1 VANLALFDLDNTL
14 VDRQAAFL
22 EWAHEFADEHS
33 LGDAASA
40 TLEVLDMDGLRPRTE
55 FFGSVRRAFPITTP
69 VDDLVSRYFVD
80 YPRHFSVADETVDA
94 LRRLRAAGWKI
105 GVVTNGQPSQRLKLD
120 VTGLGAEVDAVCVSA
135 EVGSEKP
142 DKAIFEE
149 AARRCGVPLAG
160 WMVGDSA
167 GADIA
172 GGHGCGLMTI
182 WMSRGRHWSSSGP
195 TPDAI
200 VATIPEAAALILGPN

>member
-1 VANLALFDLDNTL
+1 VATLALFDLDNTL
-14 VDRQAAFL
+14 LDRQAAFL
-22 EWAHEFADEHS
+22 AWATEFADEHS
-33 LGDAASA
+33 LGDAAPA
-40 TLEVLDMDGLRPRTE
+40 TLEVLDMDGLRPRAE

-80 YPRHFSVADETVDA
+80 YPRHFSVADETIDA
-94 LRRLRAAGWKI
+94 LRRLRAGDWKI
-105 GVVTNGQPSQRLKLD
+105 GVVTNGQPTQRLKLD

-135 EVGSEKP
+135 EIGSEKP

-149 AARRCGVPLAG
+149 AARRCDVPLSG

-172 GGHGCGLMTI
+172 GGHGCGLKTI
-182 WMSRGRHWSSSGP
+182 WMSRGRNWSSSGP
-195 TPDAI
+195 TPDAT
-200 VATIPEAAALILGPN
+200 VASIREAVAVILN

>member
-22 EWAHEFADEHS
+22 AWATEFAAERC

-40 TLEVLDMDGLRPRTE
+40 TLEVLDMDGLRPRAE
-55 FFGSVRRAFPITTP
+55 FFGSVRRSFPITTP

-80 YPRHFSVADETVDA
+80 YPRHFSVADETIDA
-94 LRRLRAAGWKI
+94 LRRLRARGWKI

-135 EVGSEKP
+135 EVGSSKP

-149 AARRCGVPLAG
+149 AARRCGVPLSG

-167 GADIA
+167 NADIA
-172 GGHGCGLMTI
+172 GGHGCGLKTI
-182 WMSRGRHWSSSGP
+182 WMSRGRNWSSPGP
-195 TPDAI
+195 TPDAT
-200 VATIPEAAALILGPN
+200 VVTIPDAVGVMLGSN

>member
-1 VANLALFDLDNTL
+1 MANLALFDLDNTL

-22 EWAHEFADEHS
+22 AWATEFAAERC

-40 TLEVLDMDGLRPRTE
+40 TLEVLDMDGLRPRAE
-55 FFGSVRRAFPITTP
+55 FFGSVRRSFPITTP

-80 YPRHFSVADETVDA
+80 YPRHFSVADETIDA
-94 LRRLRAAGWKI
+94 LRRLRARGWKI

-135 EVGSEKP
+135 EVGSSKP

-149 AARRCGVPLAG
+149 AARRCGVPLSG

-167 GADIA
+167 NADIA
-172 GGHGCGLMTI
+172 GGHGCGLKTI
-182 WMSRGRHWSSSGP
+182 WMSRGRNWSSPGP
-195 TPDAI
+195 TPDAT
-200 VATIPEAAALILGPN
+200 VVTIPDAVAVMLGSN